1 MWRISGVIDSVLVNA
16 LVEMVP
22 EMAIRLLSRTTVETV
37 ALLSKLSEATNHID
51 IKVDMDE
58 MDVTG
63 AEKKAT
69 YQQIKDYVLDKFG
82 LKVSSLNIAQ
92 IKDKCGIKERK
103 IIQQRVKVVQKENA
117 LLKKKRQLWR
127 LLGTL
132 LWYKQFC
139 NNNSG

>member
-1 MWRISGVIDSVLVNA
+1 MTCLVKACMWK
-16 LVEMVP
+16 
-22 EMAIRLLSRTTVETV
+22 RLHFWF
-37 ALLSKLSEATNHID
+37 KLSEAKHHVD

-103 IIQQRVKVVQKENA
+103 KYNTAKSESSAERKCTPEKEKA
-117 LLKKKRQLWR
+117 ILDAFR
-127 LLGTL
+127 
-132 LWYKQFC
+132 YFAMI
-139 NNNSG
+139 